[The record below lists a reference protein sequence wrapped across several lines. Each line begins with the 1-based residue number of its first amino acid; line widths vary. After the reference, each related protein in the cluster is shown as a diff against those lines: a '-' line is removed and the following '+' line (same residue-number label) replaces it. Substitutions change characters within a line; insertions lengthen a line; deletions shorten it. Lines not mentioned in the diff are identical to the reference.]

1 MLIILFKSEREI
13 QMNIKPIAIYL
24 PQFHRVKENDEW
36 WGEGFTEWTAV
47 KDSEPLFEGHNQPRV
62 PLNQNYYDLLSKDT
76 LVMQAKMAKKYG
88 IYGFCFYHYYFENG
102 RKILEK
108 PVENLLKWR
117 DIDINYCFCWAN
129 ETWARTW
136 SNISDSNAWAEK
148 HEISKESNSG
158 ILLKQTYGNEEDWK
172 KHFDYL
178 LPFFKDS
185 RYIKVDNKPMFVF
198 YKTNLIDCINEMLS
212 CWEKWAKNEGFNGIY
227 SLDTNPITKAN
238 TSATLW
244 KGYDAF
250 AYPQFLS
257 EKSEDYYINGK
268 KYFLYEDVWN
278 NAIRAFGDENR
289 KNYYGAFVD
298 FDDSPRRGYNGTM
311 LKDANVETFEKYAY
325 MLGIKNYLE
334 GNEFYF
340 FNAWNEWGE
349 GNYLEPDIQN
359 GYGYL
364 EAIQRITN
372 KLNVGKSKLYEEW
385 YQISRSN
392 SYNNKTYLSDYN
404 NKKYKELFTLLDKW
418 MTVGEAKINLASY
431 FTSKGYIDVMIYGM
445 SLIGIHV
452 ARELKGSNVNI
463 VCGMDQRKINNSII
477 KVIGNN
483 NDIPACDAII
493 LSVVTNR
500 EKVSNE
506 LKKRTDIPI
515 ISIVDIINE
524 LYDEIGKE
532 RSK

>member
-1 MLIILFKSEREI
+1 M
-13 QMNIKPIAIYL
+13 
-24 PQFHRVKENDEW
+24 
-36 WGEGFTEWTAV
+36 
-47 KDSEPLFEGHNQPRV
+47 
-62 PLNQNYYDLLSKDT
+62 
-76 LVMQAKMAKKYG
+76 
-88 IYGFCFYHYYFENG
+88 
-102 RKILEK
+102 
-108 PVENLLKWR
+108 
-117 DIDINYCFCWAN
+117 
-129 ETWARTW
+129 
-136 SNISDSNAWAEK
+136 
-148 HEISKESNSG
+148 
-158 ILLKQTYGNEEDWK
+158 
-172 KHFDYL
+172 
-178 LPFFKDS
+178 
-185 RYIKVDNKPMFVF
+185 
-198 YKTNLIDCINEMLS
+198 
-212 CWEKWAKNEGFNGIY
+212 
-227 SLDTNPITKAN
+227 
-238 TSATLW
+238 
-244 KGYDAF
+244 
-250 AYPQFLS
+250 
-257 EKSEDYYINGK
+257 
-268 KYFLYEDVWN
+268 
-278 NAIRAFGDENR
+278 
-289 KNYYGAFVD
+289 
-298 FDDSPRRGYNGTM
+298 
-311 LKDANVETFEKYAY
+311 
-325 MLGIKNYLE
+325 
-334 GNEFYF
+334 
-340 FNAWNEWGE
+340 
-349 GNYLEPDIQN
+349 
-359 GYGYL
+359 
-364 EAIQRITN
+364 
-372 KLNVGKSKLYEEW
+372 GKSKLYEEW